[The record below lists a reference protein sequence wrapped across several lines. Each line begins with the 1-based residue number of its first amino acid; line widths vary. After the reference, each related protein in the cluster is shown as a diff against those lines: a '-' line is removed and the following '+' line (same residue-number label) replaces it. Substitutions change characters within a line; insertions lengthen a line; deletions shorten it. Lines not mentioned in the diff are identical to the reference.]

1 MAIIFPELSKTTV
14 HVGIGDGKWI
24 EVPMLNIGQ
33 FNEFQRIQAELVAI
47 GEKQGTPTADR
58 VDALISARR
67 KLADL
72 ACSVMPSELHNR
84 VRMLDWQEL
93 TALVNVLCTGKDD
106 GDKDDLQKKVVLPS
120 QQAKTE

>member
-14 HVGIGDGKWI
+14 HVGIGGGKWI
-24 EVPMLNIGQ
+24 EVPMLSIGQ

-58 VDALISARR
+58 VDALITART

-72 ACSVMPSELHNR
+72 ACAVMPPELHNR

-106 GDKDDLQKKVVLPS
+106 SDKDDPQKKVLLPS

>member
-33 FNEFQRIQAELVAI
+33 FNDFQRIQAELVAI
-47 GEKQGTPTADR
+47 GEKQDTPTAGR
-58 VDALISARR
+58 VDALISARM

-72 ACSVMPSELHNR
+72 ACSVMPPELHDR

-106 GDKDDLQKKVVLPS
+106 SDKDDPQKKVVLPS

>member
-1 MAIIFPELSKTTV
+1 MAVIFPELSKTRV

-24 EVPMLNIGQ
+24 EVQMLNIGQ

-47 GEKQGTPTADR
+47 SEKPGTPTAER
-58 VDALISARR
+58 VDALISSRS

-72 ACSVMPSELHNR
+72 ACSVMPPELHER
-84 VRMLDWQEL
+84 VQMLDWQQL

-106 GDKDDLQKKVVLPS
+106 SEKDDPQKKVVLPS

>member
-58 VDALISARR
+58 VDALISARM

-106 GDKDDLQKKVVLPS
+106 GDKDVLQKKVVLPS